1 MPVVPSEK
9 KKEYNKKYREKK
21 KKEKE
26 EEKVVE
32 ETPKVEPDKVV
43 VASEVPKV
51 EVPKVDVPEEPE
63 EQFTIDRETME
74 YLMEC
79 VQKDNKKVVKEESPQ
94 TETKPT
100 VTTQNDTGFF
110 FLMKQAV
117 LQQMAVTV
125 PLIALKLIVDG
136 AKSSIPL
143 NLQRIIS
150 QSQNSV
156 TTPSQSP
163 DVRVV
168 NLE

>member
-1 MPVVPSEK
+1 MSVVSSEK

-21 KKEKE
+21 KKEKK
-26 EEKVVE
+26 EKEVVE
-32 ETPKVEPDKVV
+32 ETPKVEPEKVEI
-43 VASEVPKV
+43 AT
-51 EVPKVDVPEEPE
+51 EVPKVDVPEVPEEPE

-150 QSQNSV
+150 QSPNSV